1 MEKEVLTINNIKK
14 DLIQYLHQETL
25 GIIIGFPSLWL
36 IVAIS
41 NIAIKNLF
49 SIGNKLFEALTLI
62 LIFSAIVSITYVSIM
77 YVKIKNTEF
86 TLKNDTLIEKRE
98 FKRGGT
104 KWHSYR
110 PYRLSFTCNHFDIPA
125 QLSYK
130 WSNNFSM
137 NEKEIYNT
145 SSIGDNFTLVEFNKK
160 VIAVYNHKFFT
171 ILPTHKFKIVSSS

>member
-1 MEKEVLTINNIKK
+1 MEKEILTINKIKK

-25 GIIIGFPSLWL
+25 GVIIGFPSLWL
-36 IVAIS
+36 IIAMS

-49 SIGNKLFEALTLI
+49 SIGNKIFEAITLI
-62 LIFSAIVSITYVSIM
+62 LIFSLIISITYIGIM
-77 YVKIKNTEF
+77 YVKINKREF
-86 TLKNDTLIEKRE
+86 TLKNDTLIEKRN
-98 FKRGGT
+98 FKQGGT

-130 WSNNFSM
+130 WSNIYSM
-137 NEKEIYNT
+137 NEKEVYNT

-171 ILPTHKFKIVSSS
+171 ISPSHI